1 MESAKA
7 HKKAL
12 EKKLGSI
19 ERAYVNKGKALNE
32 EFAIMRDGAVETSVR
47 RLHKEEVDLAVRRVS
62 RIVKIGMFMGRYPAE
77 LSGGQQQRVA
87 IARTLAPE
95 PEVLFM
101 DEPLSNLDAKLRL
114 EMRYELQR
122 LHVETGSTFVYV
134 THDQMEAM
142 TLATKICL
150 INNGVLQQYEAP
162 LRVYNRPVNLFVAD
176 FVGNPSINF
185 IETKGAQQQDGSFL
199 LTLLDGRKAIF
210 RPTEEIHMED
220 WFKKR
225 DNVISMTVFDPL
237 GSVWY
242 QGEDIDSAARA
253 TIERLVFLKS
263 MTRQNTVQSTTDK
276 NLIMAWYFDQ
286 FKQNEYQSD
295 KTIDVPDEQDFV
307 DVVRKYAIEF
317 QKFMLNINTQ
327 RFVGNASM
335 RPLPPQVGR
344 CGKGMPS
351 FRKDNIIFVS
361 KRNINKQFIEL
372 DNFVP
377 CYMDKDK
384 LMYCGDEKPSVDTP
398 VQIRLYEKLPQ
409 MKYMLHS
416 HCYIKDA
423 PFTSTAVPCGA
434 IEEVDFVM
442 QTINEKKWENK
453 DWIAINLRGHGA
465 LIMWDNMDRFHS
477 EIEPLVEYY
486 PRAMPELMF

>member
-1 MESAKA
+1 MEKMLIVGGTWGVEKDGEKNWAPSGFVSKFSESA
-7 HKKAL
+7 HKYF
-12 EKKLGSI
+12 EGNI
-19 ERAYVNKGKALNE
+19 TVFN
-32 EFAIMRDGAVETSVR
+32 
-47 RLHKEEVDLAVRRVS
+47 
-62 RIVKIGMFMGRYPAE
+62 
-77 LSGGQQQRVA
+77 GGPYSA
-87 IARTLAPE
+87 IADILKMVHRYDYVFWWANVDNSLPKPVPVKELAPK
-95 PEVLFM
+95 VM
-101 DEPLSNLDAKLRL
+101 
-114 EMRYELQR
+114 
-122 LHVETGSTFVYV
+122 
-134 THDQMEAM
+134 
-142 TLATKICL
+142 L
-150 INNGVLQQYEAP
+150 INSKRCDDDKYTFGDMVQRALIAKA
-162 LRVYNRPVNLFVAD
+162 NL
-176 FVGNPSINF
+176 
-185 IETKGAQQQDGSFL
+185 SF
-199 LTLLDGRKAIF
+199 
-210 RPTEEIHMED
+210 
-220 WFKKR
+220 WFKKQG
-225 DNVISMTVFDPL
+225 NVISMTVFDPL

-242 QGEDIDSAARA
+242 QGEDIDAAART
-253 TIERLVFLKS
+253 TIDRLAFLKS

-295 KTIDVPDEQDFV
+295 KTVDIPDEQDFV
-307 DVVRKYAIEF
+307 DVVRKYATEF
-317 QKFMLNINTQ
+317 QKFIPNVNTQ

-351 FRKDNIIFVS
+351 FRKGNIIFVS

-377 CYMDKDK
+377 CYMDNDK

-398 VQIRLYEKLPQ
+398 VQIRLYEQLPQ

-442 QTINEKKWENK
+442 QTITENKWENK

-486 PRAMPELMF
+486 PRAMPEFMF